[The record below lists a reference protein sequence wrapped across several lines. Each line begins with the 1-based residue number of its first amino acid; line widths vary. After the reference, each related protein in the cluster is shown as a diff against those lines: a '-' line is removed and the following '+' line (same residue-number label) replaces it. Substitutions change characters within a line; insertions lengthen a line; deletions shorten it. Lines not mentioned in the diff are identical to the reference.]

1 MLTVRERVEEAL
13 RRRDAELAE
22 AQRLAKV
29 GSWQWYPETDTVTWS
44 EELYRIAGLDPKLPA
59 VSYKEHPKLY
69 TAESWERLRCAVEEA
84 LRTGT
89 PYELDVEM
97 IRADGTKL
105 CLIAR
110 GEAQRDTTGR
120 IVRLRG
126 TVQDI
131 TERKQAEEAR
141 FRHAVI
147 VESSDDAIISK
158 DLEGVI
164 LTWNRGA
171 QCLFGFTDAEAVG
184 RPITMIVPEELYEE
198 EKEVLR
204 RVRSGQHIQHFETVR
219 LAKDGRRLDVSLTI
233 SPLRD
238 WTGKTVGVCK
248 IARDITLSKL
258 AEASLR
264 ESEERFRLVTNT
276 APVMIWMAGPDK
288 LCTYFNYP
296 WLKFT
301 GRSIQAELGN
311 GWAEGVHPED
321 LERCLDTYT
330 KAFDQRVRF
339 EMEYRL
345 RRHDGEY
352 RWFFDLGV
360 PRWNADGSFA
370 GYIGSC
376 IDVTER
382 KRAEEALSSV
392 NRKLIEAHEEERTW
406 IARELHDDVSQ
417 RIALL
422 AVNLEHVKQE
432 LPASAVAVSQSLSGL
447 GQQLSDIASDIQ
459 ALSHRLHSSKLEYL
473 GIAAAAS
480 SFCRDLSEKR
490 RVEIDFHSEGLTKN
504 LSQEIALCLFRVL
517 QEALQN
523 AVKHSGSHHLEVSLM
538 GALNSIELTVRDS
551 GIGFDPEDTISGHGL
566 GLTSMKERLK
576 LVGGKLSIE
585 SRLQVG
591 TTIHARVPLH
601 SQMKSASA

>member
-1 MLTVRERVEEAL
+1 MRERAEEAL
-13 RRRDAELAE
+13 RRRDAEFAE
-22 AQRLAKV
+22 AQRLARV
-29 GSWQWYPETDTVTWS
+29 GSWLWYPETDTVTWS
-44 EELYRIAGLDPKLPA
+44 EELYRIAGLDPNLPA

-69 TAESWERLRCAVEEA
+69 TAESWEHLRRAVEEA

-89 PYELDVEM
+89 PYELDIQMV
-97 IRADGTKL
+97 RADGTKL
-105 CLIAR
+105 WVIAR

-120 IVRLRG
+120 IVQLRG

-131 TERKQAEEAR
+131 SERKQAEEVR
-141 FRHAVI
+141 SRHAVI

-171 QCLFGFTDAEAVG
+171 QRLFGFTEAEAVG
-184 RPITMIVPEELYEE
+184 QPITIIVPEELYEE
-198 EKEVLR
+198 EKEILR
-204 RVRSGQHIQHFETVR
+204 RVGSGEHIEHFETVR
-219 LAKDGRRLDVSLTI
+219 LAKEGRRLDVSLTI
-233 SPLRD
+233 SPLPD
-238 WTGKTVGVCK
+238 WTGKTVGACK
-248 IARDITLSKL
+248 IARDITLRKL

-288 LCTYFNYP
+288 LCTYFNHP
-296 WLKFT
+296 WLEFT

-311 GWAEGVHPED
+311 GWAESVHLED

-330 KAFDQRVRF
+330 KAFDQCVPF

-352 RWFFDLGV
+352 RWIFDLGV
-360 PRWNADGSFA
+360 PRWNADGSFV

-392 NRKLIEAHEEERTW
+392 SRKLIEAHEEERTW

-417 RIALL
+417 RLALL

-432 LPASAVAVSQSLSGL
+432 LPASAVAVSQSLAGL
-447 GQQLSDIASDIQ
+447 GQQLSDISGDIQ

-480 SFCRDLSEKR
+480 SFCRELSKSR
-490 RVEIDFHSEGLTKN
+490 GVAIDFHSEGLSKN

-523 AVKHSGSHHLEVSLM
+523 AMKHSGSHHLEVSLV
-538 GALNSIELTVRDS
+538 AELNAIRLTVRDS
-551 GIGFDPEDTISGHGL
+551 GIGFDPKAVINGHGL
-566 GLTSMKERLK
+566 GLVSMKERLR
-576 LVGGKLSIE
+576 LVDGELSIE
-585 SRLQVG
+585 SRLHVG
-591 TTIHARVPLH
+591 TTIHARVPLNPRR
-601 SQMKSASA
+601 KSAGA